1 MNRKRF
7 FIKAL
12 IYLAVFC
19 SLNPLSCKNAQEKEG
34 APEKD
39 ADYNRRLLKSSI
51 EVDCTR
57 HSANGG
63 RKQKK
68 KEFSRKETAALSTID
83 DLTFDP
89 GGMPNTIV
97 VPPYTEYVMT
107 LDSYC
112 MKSHGVGPKKNEPYE
127 VIKVKGDNIVKKF
140 LNSTWKKCLNKRNIQ
155 SIIWN
160 ITNRR
165 HPRDLPESQQRILVE
180 AGIVSSEEISVL
192 PIERIM
198 FDFSSWIFGTLIINT
213 MENYNITETAIINR
227 KSMFKLKKTV
237 KTPQYNHRPFLVKLH
252 RTYSYSKIKIA
263 FYNYTDRPR
272 LLNVTD
278 YHLIP
283 ARRDV
288 QPLSMELSRE
298 YSCR

>member
-1 MNRKRF
+1 MNMKRF

-12 IYLAVFC
+12 IFLAAFS
-19 SLNPLSCKNAQEKEG
+19 SLNPLSCKNAQEKEAVPG
-34 APEKD
+34 KD
-39 ADYNRRLLKSSI
+39 VDYNRILLTNSI
-51 EVDCTR
+51 EFDCTR
-57 HSANGG
+57 SSTNGG

-68 KEFSRKETAALSTID
+68 KEFIRKEKVTLFTID
-83 DLTFDP
+83 DLTLDP
-89 GGMPNTIV
+89 GGRPNTIV
-97 VPPYTEYVMT
+97 VPPRTEYVMT

-112 MKSHGVGPKKNEPYE
+112 MKSNGAGPKQNELYK
-127 VIKVKGDNIVKKF
+127 VIKVKDDDIIKKF
-140 LNSTWKKCLNKRNIQ
+140 LNGTWKKCLDKRNIQ

-165 HPRDLPESQQRILVE
+165 HPRDLPESQQSILVE
-180 AGIVSSEEISVL
+180 MGIVSREEVNVL
-192 PIERIM
+192 PIEKIM
-198 FDFSSWIFGTLIINT
+198 FDFSSWIFGTLIVNT

-227 KSMFKLKKTV
+227 KSMYKLKTV
-237 KTPQYNHRPFLVKLH
+237 TMPQYNHRPFLIKLH

-272 LLNVTD
+272 KLNITD

-283 ARRDV
+283 VRSDV
-288 QPLSMELSRE
+288 QPLSMELSRK